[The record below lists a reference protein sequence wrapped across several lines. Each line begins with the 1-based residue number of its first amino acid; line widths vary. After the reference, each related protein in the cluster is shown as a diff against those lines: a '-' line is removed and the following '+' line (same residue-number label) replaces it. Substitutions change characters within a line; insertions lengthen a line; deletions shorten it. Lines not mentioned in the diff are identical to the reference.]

1 MKNRLVFRIGTF
13 FLSAS
18 FMMGVIHTAADQN
31 VLAEEASGEELITI
45 VPEETEAPQTAE
57 TSSKEA
63 GSTVPEETEVTE
75 TPETAEQQTTEK
87 ASETVETETDQEI
100 VIVPDVRETEGTEPT
115 EVPETET
122 QETEE
127 IQTEITLPGK
137 SVVLPVSAFLPL
149 QEEKTPLLL
158 NAYSGLYLL
167 HIKSDLEMTET
178 LLFNQNLKEE
188 DVVLYRFDAE
198 KSGTADTEP
207 VSDVL
212 EFQENGK
219 LLSLNLNASSDYV
232 LVISHAETY
241 AELGCT
247 VTCTAGQMQE
257 TEGSGEGSDIIVI
270 DPEPETESETASEPE
285 SESETV
291 TEAETESE
299 TASEPESESETVTEA
314 ETESETTS
322 EPESEA
328 VTETER
334 TLTSVSLK
342 VDQDLESVPV
352 TFLEQLN
359 ELEVYSV
366 ILVYSDGSTS
376 LPDKAEETYDVSVD
390 YEDVSNA
397 DGSVHRTYH
406 AVVKELEN
414 GKEFEDSSSIDIG
427 IKAPAEI
434 KTEEM
439 TTVILEGKKKWAVV
453 RSTPEITGRYAMNSD
468 RLIKKMYY
476 ASEGGEAV
484 CAEKAFEL
492 QAGITYQFLISLN

>member
-45 VPEETEAPQTAE
+45 VPEETEASEAAE
-57 TSSKEA
+57 TSSEEA

-87 ASETVETETDQEI
+87 ASETVETETDQEV
-100 VIVPDVRETEGTEPT
+100 VIVPDVRETEDMETT

-122 QETEE
+122 
-127 IQTEITLPGK
+127 
-137 SVVLPVSAFLPL
+137 
-149 QEEKTPLLL
+149 
-158 NAYSGLYLL
+158 
-167 HIKSDLEMTET
+167 
-178 LLFNQNLKEE
+178 
-188 DVVLYRFDAE
+188 
-198 KSGTADTEP
+198 
-207 VSDVL
+207 
-212 EFQENGK
+212 
-219 LLSLNLNASSDYV
+219 
-232 LVISHAETY
+232 
-241 AELGCT
+241 
-247 VTCTAGQMQE
+247 QE

-270 DPEPETESETASEPE
+270 DPETESETA
-285 SESETV
+285 
-291 TEAETESE
+291 
-299 TASEPESESETVTEA
+299 
-314 ETESETTS
+314 S

-334 TLTSVSLK
+334 TLISVSLK

-352 TFLEQLN
+352 TFLEQSN

-427 IKAPAEI
+427 IKA
-434 KTEEM
+434 
-439 TTVILEGKKKWAVV
+439 
-453 RSTPEITGRYAMNSD
+453 
-468 RLIKKMYY
+468 RLR
-476 ASEGGEAV
+476 
-484 CAEKAFEL
+484 
-492 QAGITYQFLISLN
+492 

>member
-1 MKNRLVFRIGTF
+1 MKNRLVFRIGTCL
-13 FLSAS
+13 LSAS
-18 FMMGVIHTAADQN
+18 FMMGVFHTAAGQN
-31 VLAEEASGEELITI
+31 VLAEEASGEELVTI
-45 VPEETEAPQTAE
+45 VPEETETPETAE
-57 TSSKEA
+57 TSSEEA
-63 GSTVPEETEVTE
+63 GSTAPEETEVTK
-75 TPETAEQQTTEK
+75 TPETAGQQTTEK
-87 ASETVETETDQEI
+87 ASETVETETDQEV
-100 VIVPDVRETEGTEPT
+100 VIVPDVRETEGMEPT
-115 EVPETET
+115 EVPAPET

-149 QEEKTPLLL
+149 QEEKTPLFL

-167 HIKSDLEMTET
+167 HIKSDQEMTET

-198 KSGTADTEP
+198 KNGTADTEP
-207 VSDVL
+207 VFDVL

-219 LLSLNLNASSDYV
+219 LLSLSLKASSDYV
-232 LVISHAETY
+232 LVISHAEAY
-241 AELGCT
+241 AGLGCT

-257 TEGSGEGSDIIVI
+257 TEVSGEGSDIIVI
-270 DPEPETESETASEPE
+270 DPEPETELSSEPE
-285 SESETV
+285 SEAV

-299 TASEPESESETVTEA
+299 AASEPESET
-314 ETESETTS
+314 
-322 EPESEA
+322 

-352 TFLEQLN
+352 TFLKQLN
-359 ELEVYSV
+359 ELDVYSV

-376 LPDKAEETYDVSVD
+376 LPDETYDVSVD

-406 AVVKELEN
+406 AVVKELET

-427 IKAPAEI
+427 IKAPSEI

-439 TTVILEGKKKWAVV
+439 TTVILAGKKKWAVV
-453 RSTPEITGRYAMNSD
+453 RSTPEITGHYAMNSD

-484 CAEKAFEL
+484 CAENAFEL

>member
-1 MKNRLVFRIGTF
+1 MKNRLVFRIGTCL
-13 FLSAS
+13 LSAS
-18 FMMGVIHTAADQN
+18 FMMGVFHTAAGQN

-45 VPEETEAPQTAE
+45 VPEETEAPQIAE
-57 TSSKEA
+57 TSSEEA
-63 GSTVPEETEVTE
+63 GTTVPEETEVTE

-87 ASETVETETDQEI
+87 ASETVETETDQEV
-100 VIVPDVRETEGTEPT
+100 VIVPDVRETEGMETT

-149 QEEKTPLLL
+149 QEEKTPLFL

-198 KSGTADTEP
+198 KNGTADTEP

-232 LVISHAETY
+232 LVISHAEAY

-247 VTCTAGQMQE
+247 VTCTTGQIQE

-285 SESETV
+285 SESV

-299 TASEPESESETVTEA
+299 TA
-314 ETESETTS
+314 S

-406 AVVKELEN
+406 AVVKELVT

>member
-1 MKNRLVFRIGTF
+1 MKNRLVFRIGTCL
-13 FLSAS
+13 LSAS
-18 FMMGVIHTAADQN
+18 FMMGVFHTAADQN

-45 VPEETEAPQTAE
+45 VPEETEAPETAE
-57 TSSKEA
+57 TASEEA
-63 GSTVPEETEVTE
+63 GSTAPEETEVTE
-75 TPETAEQQTTEK
+75 TPETAGQQTTEK
-87 ASETVETETDQEI
+87 ASETAETETDQEF
-100 VIVPDVRETEGTEPT
+100 VIVPDVRETEGMEPT
-115 EVPETET
+115 EVPAPET

-149 QEEKTPLLL
+149 QEEKTPLFL

-167 HIKSDLEMTET
+167 HIKSDQEMTET

-198 KSGTADTEP
+198 KNGTADTEP

-219 LLSLNLNASSDYV
+219 LLSLSLKAPSDYV
-232 LVISHAETY
+232 LVISHAEAY
-241 AELGCT
+241 AGLGCT

-257 TEGSGEGSDIIVI
+257 TEVSGEGSDIIVI
-270 DPEPETESETASEPE
+270 DPEPETELS
-285 SESETV
+285 
-291 TEAETESE
+291 
-299 TASEPESESETVTEA
+299 
-314 ETESETTS
+314 S

-328 VTETER
+328 VTEAER

-359 ELEVYSV
+359 ELDVYSV
-366 ILVYSDGSTS
+366 VLVYSDGSTS
-376 LPDKAEETYDVSVD
+376 LPDKAEEAYDISVD

-406 AVVKELEN
+406 TVVKELET

-439 TTVILEGKKKWAVV
+439 TTVILAGKKKWAVV

-476 ASEGGEAV
+476 ASEDGEAV
-484 CAEKAFEL
+484 CAENAFEL

>member
-1 MKNRLVFRIGTF
+1 MKNRLVFRIGTCL
-13 FLSAS
+13 LSAS
-18 FMMGVIHTAADQN
+18 FMMGVFHTAAGQN
-31 VLAEEASGEELITI
+31 VLAEEVSGEELVTI
-45 VPEETEAPQTAE
+45 VPEETETPETAE
-57 TSSKEA
+57 TSSEEA
-63 GSTVPEETEVTE
+63 GSTAPEETEVTE
-75 TPETAEQQTTEK
+75 TPETAGQQTTEK
-87 ASETVETETDQEI
+87 ASETAETETDQEV
-100 VIVPDVRETEGTEPT
+100 VIVPDVRETEGMEPT
-115 EVPETET
+115 EVPAPET

-149 QEEKTPLLL
+149 QEEKTPLFL

-167 HIKSDLEMTET
+167 HIKSDQEMTET

-198 KSGTADTEP
+198 KNGMADTEP

-219 LLSLNLNASSDYV
+219 LLSLSLKASSDYV
-232 LVISHAETY
+232 LVISHAEVY
-241 AELGCT
+241 AGLGCT

-257 TEGSGEGSDIIVI
+257 TEVSGEGSDIIVI
-270 DPEPETESETASEPE
+270 DPEPETELS
-285 SESETV
+285 
-291 TEAETESE
+291 
-299 TASEPESESETVTEA
+299 
-314 ETESETTS
+314 S

-328 VTETER
+328 ATEAER

-359 ELEVYSV
+359 ELDVYSV
-366 ILVYSDGSTS
+366 VLVYSDGSTS
-376 LPDKAEETYDVSVD
+376 LPDKAEEAYDISVD

-406 AVVKELEN
+406 AVVKELET

-439 TTVILEGKKKWAVV
+439 TTVILAGKKKWAVV

-484 CAEKAFEL
+484 CAENAFEL

>member
-45 VPEETEAPQTAE
+45 VPEETEASEAAE
-57 TSSKEA
+57 TSSEEA
-63 GSTVPEETEVTE
+63 GSTVPEETEVT
-75 TPETAEQQTTEK
+75 ETAEQQTTEK

-100 VIVPDVRETEGTEPT
+100 VIVPDVRETEDMETT
-115 EVPETET
+115 EVPAPET

-149 QEEKTPLLL
+149 QEEKTPLFL

-198 KSGTADTEP
+198 KNGTADTEP

-232 LVISHAETY
+232 LVISHAEAY
-241 AELGCT
+241 AGLGCT

-257 TEGSGEGSDIIVI
+257 TEGSDIIVI
-270 DPEPETESETASEPE
+270 DPETESETASEPE
-285 SESETV
+285 SE
-291 TEAETESE
+291 
-299 TASEPESESETVTEA
+299 
-314 ETESETTS
+314 
-322 EPESEA
+322 A
-328 VTETER
+328 VAETER

>member
-1 MKNRLVFRIGTF
+1 MKNRLIFRIGTF

-57 TSSKEA
+57 TSSEEA
-63 GSTVPEETEVTE
+63 VSTVPEEPEVTE

-87 ASETVETETDQEI
+87 ASETAETETDQEV
-100 VIVPDVRETEGTEPT
+100 VIVPDVRETEDMETT
-115 EVPETET
+115 EVPASET

-232 LVISHAETY
+232 LVISHAEAY

-247 VTCTAGQMQE
+247 VTCTAGQIQE

-285 SESETV
+285 SESV

-299 TASEPESESETVTEA
+299 TA
-314 ETESETTS
+314 S

-406 AVVKELEN
+406 AVVKELGN

-476 ASEGGEAV
+476 ASEDGEVV

>member
-1 MKNRLVFRIGTF
+1 MKNRLVFRIGTCL
-13 FLSAS
+13 LSAS
-18 FMMGVIHTAADQN
+18 FMMGVFHTAAGQN
-31 VLAEEASGEELITI
+31 VLAEEASGEELVTI
-45 VPEETEAPQTAE
+45 VPEETETPETAE
-57 TSSKEA
+57 TSSEEA
-63 GSTVPEETEVTE
+63 GSTAPEETEVTE
-75 TPETAEQQTTEK
+75 TPETAGQQTTEK
-87 ASETVETETDQEI
+87 ASETVETETDQEV
-100 VIVPDVRETEGTEPT
+100 VIVPDVRETEGMEPT
-115 EVPETET
+115 EVPAPET

-149 QEEKTPLLL
+149 QEEKTPLFL

-167 HIKSDLEMTET
+167 HIKSDQEMTET

-198 KSGTADTEP
+198 KNGTADTEP

-219 LLSLNLNASSDYV
+219 LLSLSLKASSDYV
-232 LVISHAETY
+232 LVISHAEAY
-241 AELGCT
+241 AGLGCT

-257 TEGSGEGSDIIVI
+257 TEVSGEGLDIIVI
-270 DPEPETESETASEPE
+270 DPEPETESETVSEP
-285 SESETV
+285 ESETV

-299 TASEPESESETVTEA
+299 AASEPESETVTET
-314 ETESETTS
+314 ETESTTEAVS
-322 EPESEA
+322 EP
-328 VTETER
+328 VPETER

-359 ELEVYSV
+359 ELDVYSV

-376 LPDKAEETYDVSVD
+376 LPDETYDVSVD

-406 AVVKELEN
+406 AVVKELET

-439 TTVILEGKKKWAVV
+439 TTVILAGKKKWAVV

-484 CAEKAFEL
+484 CAENAFEL

>member
-1 MKNRLVFRIGTF
+1 MKNRLIFRIGTF

-57 TSSKEA
+57 TSSEEA

-87 ASETVETETDQEI
+87 ASETAETETDQEV
-100 VIVPDVRETEGTEPT
+100 VIVPDVRETEDMETT
-115 EVPETET
+115 EVPASET

-232 LVISHAETY
+232 LVISHAEAY

-247 VTCTAGQMQE
+247 VTCTAGQIQE

-285 SESETV
+285 SESV

-299 TASEPESESETVTEA
+299 TA
-314 ETESETTS
+314 S

-342 VDQDLESVPV
+342 VNQDLESVPV

-406 AVVKELEN
+406 AVVKELGN

-476 ASEGGEAV
+476 ASEDGEVV